1 MLDIWKRK
9 LESVGLAGVVHMASP
24 WVLMF
29 LNMAG
34 ALILAS
40 GILVRNFNE

>member
-1 MLDIWKRK
+1 
-9 LESVGLAGVVHMASP
+9 MASP
-24 WVLMF
+24 WALMF